1 MARNSKKNNGSGEGA
16 VSSDETRKSGDH
28 DQLIKEICA
37 SSIAEA
43 EAILGTGE
51 LCARADV
58 EFPKETRKELLKRLP
73 FEPSKFSKLATIG
86 RATFL
91 KDIID
96 RLPPS
101 YTIIYAVAKL
111 SDEQRTEAV
120 EKDVIRTTMKAK
132 DLGAFLKSK
141 SAKLSATQ
149 PTLKAVDDILVS
161 IARTEAFDI
170 TKESELVGQLTDLV
184 ALYGAKVIA
193 SSDSIDES
201 KLNEIVTKGIVQHV
215 KILRKTLKDAKA
227 RPSLENKVLLE
238 DFKITGKTPFSK
250 IVDVVEALGL
260 HEVHNALVREATAK
274 LSSRRRS
281 AA

>member
-1 MARNSKKNNGSGEGA
+1 MARNPKKSNGSSEGA

-86 RATFL
+86 RSTVL
-91 KDIID
+91 KGIID
-96 RLPPS
+96 QLPPS
-101 YTIIYAVAKL
+101 YTLIYAVATLPVDQLTKAL
-111 SDEQRTEAV
+111 EQNA
-120 EKDVIRTTMKAK
+120 IRTSMKAK
-132 DLGAFLKSK
+132 DLAGFRKSK
-141 SAKLSATQ
+141 PPK
-149 PTLKAVDDILVS
+149 PTAHTLTTANDILVS
-161 IARTEAFDI
+161 IAKTEAFDA
-170 TKESELVGQLTDLV
+170 TKEAELVEQLNSLV
-184 ALYGAKVIA
+184 ALYGAKIVT
-193 SSDSIDES
+193 SSGTVDES
-201 KLNEIVTKGIVQHV
+201 KINELVAKGIVRHV
-215 KILRKTLKDAKA
+215 RALRKALKQAKA

-238 DFKITGKTPFSK
+238 DFNITGKTPFSK

-260 HEVHNALVREATAK
+260 HEVNDGLVREATAK